1 MDYHRLE
8 LGETDLARPYLSL
21 SFPGASSSRPAPGE
35 PRALL
40 SLRSA
45 GSMRYLG
52 GHDNP
57 DRERFFRSLGLGPGR
72 LVATELHHTRRL
84 RFIEDSLAGLA
95 SGTPVAYELEA
106 AALAGEDFGDGGPDG
121 VPGRDGLVIWP
132 GPSGLVP
139 VVTVADCMPIW
150 LLDRHSGAYGVL
162 HSGWKGT
169 GILEAAVRGL
179 VARHASPPSAIAL
192 ILGPAIGGCCYAV
205 PPERAAYFRRE
216 FGASAVIEEAGTFR
230 LDLRRANRD
239 LAEKL
244 GIGALLSVD
253 NCTACSPGLG
263 SYRREGPKNFTRM
276 AAACGH
282 FDLPS

>member
-1 MDYHRLE
+1 MEYRRLE
-8 LGETDLARPYLSL
+8 LGEIDLAGPYLSL
-21 SFPGASSSRPAPGE
+21 PFPGADSSPPFFRE
-35 PRALL
+35 PLALL
-40 SLRSA
+40 SLRAA

-52 GHDNP
+52 SLPNP
-57 DRERFFRSLGLGPGR
+57 RRESFFRSLGLGPGR

-84 RFIEDSLAGLA
+84 RFVDAPAGELPPGA
-95 SGTPVAYELEA
+95 AGAYELEA
-106 AALAGEDFGDGGPDG
+106 AALTGEDFGDGGPDG
-121 VPGRDGLVIWP
+121 ARGRDGIVI
-132 GPSGLVP
+132 GPEASGLVP

-179 VARHASPPSAIAL
+179 AARYASPPSALAIV
-192 ILGPAIGGCCYAV
+192 LGPAIGSCCYAV

-216 FGASAVIEEAGTFR
+216 FGAAAVIEEVGTYR

-263 SYRREGPKNFTRM
+263 SYRREGPQNFIRM